1 MSSPAIR
8 PAKAAQPRSKSS
20 SSFLVALVLF
30 LHFVMLVNLTVMVLS
45 INLAKAADVSSVNL
59 YMPKVTLPLFTA
71 ITCIYAVAFLSAVST
86 CSRRRSYG
94 VAPVD
99 SMTTS
104 DNNFWSNDLVVAML
118 TILQIGCQSY
128 QTYEMFDQLT
138 HLPALLSYAG
148 LVVLDCFVS
157 PVTLLIRNREMK
169 TTSENLADVV
179 FCVALSGGHPTI
191 SARIPIFIYVVMD
204 PNMSNDNAWAAE
216 AVLTARRML
225 VPTSGLDLFAKLTMY
240 GTPAV
245 SLRRSLNSLRGIR
258 RSDPSKNQI
267 QSPRRRLLCL
277 IVFGCTLW
285 GMAFL
290 FLVCR
295 AVGFRDACPA
305 YCVTHAYPLVD
316 LSCLCIYANINCV
329 KQGIDNPSALLHR
342 DKVGPSL
349 FFLQISR
356 CPLKQG
362 LAKETLEPFTQLGQI
377 MLLFTDMEAWDG
389 PLPPDVNQVSI
400 RFSQLRSIPRALY
413 QNVSEK
419 LVVIELEGCRLDPMP
434 PIFFEIWSNIAF
446 LTLANVTLTEL
457 PRGVSDMANVQV
469 VILRNNRLTEIPS
482 SLVHRQVTVDLSGN
496 SIAASTVDMMD
507 PIQSRQVLL
516 SGTPYC
522 DKIGDPSI
530 CHQFCAE
537 HCSVD
542 WVGDHRCDWACFN
555 SDCGYDGGD
564 CDEFG
569 FDRI

>member
-1 MSSPAIR
+1 
-8 PAKAAQPRSKSS
+8 
-20 SSFLVALVLF
+20 
-30 LHFVMLVNLTVMVLS
+30 MLVNLTLMVLS

-240 GTPAV
+240 PSQRSKQESNSVATTTAFMLDRVWLHSVGNGVFV
-245 SLRRSLNSLRGIR
+245 SI
-258 RSDPSKNQI
+258 
-267 QSPRRRLLCL
+267 
-277 IVFGCTLW
+277 
-285 GMAFL
+285 
-290 FLVCR
+290 CR

-342 DKVGPSL
+342 DKVGSSL